1 MGNLRRARGGN
12 SELFQYNLTCVVHR
26 NTVLFIIIEKQITTE
41 KQIFLSSYFVS
52 NVSLTAIF
60 QLCNVVAVGEMLLF
74 YSILSYIFLSYEKN
88 LQKPFFPFNKKKQVL
103 LKGIKK
109 EKVVSK
115 MTLPSPP

>member
-1 MGNLRRARGGN
+1 M
-12 SELFQYNLTCVVHR
+12 VHR

>member
-1 MGNLRRARGGN
+1 
-12 SELFQYNLTCVVHR
+12 VVHR
-26 NTVLFIIIEKQITTE
+26 NTVLFIIIEKQITTK
-41 KQIFLSSYFVS
+41 KQIFFSSCFVS

-60 QLCNVVAVGEMLLF
+60 QLCNVAVGEMLLF

-103 LKGIKK
+103 SKGIKK